1 MSDKTLN
8 LKAEYKT
15 ENGSVAVISYKDE
28 FTGLYKG
35 VLYGNTKIILNA
47 AWKKDGTFHDEVYGT
62 VNKGLNIVDFNPE
75 KALPVELE
83 VDVVRCHF
91 PIELTGLNIY
101 CLEFHKEM
109 VEKGFWDHYF
119 KALDLSL
126 YGAYTELSSAIRD
139 AFISQKIALIQ
150 SELGE
155 ALEAMRHNKYGLEE
169 KDTFED
175 EIADSLFRIFDLCGM
190 LGIDIEKQLRWKRNH
205 NKSREKMHGKG
216 F

>member
-15 ENGSVAVISYKDE
+15 ENGSVAVISYEDE

-35 VLYGNTKIILNA
+35 VLYGKTKIILNA

-62 VNKGLNIVDFNPE
+62 VNKGLNIEDFNAE
-75 KALPVELE
+75 EDHTIDGELC
-83 VDVVRCHF
+83 V
-91 PIELTGLNIY
+91 IENTLTGLNAY
-101 CLEFHKEM
+101 CVEFNKE
-109 VEKGFWDHYF
+109 VVSKGFWESYND
-119 KALDLSL
+119 ALSL
-126 YGAYTELSSAIRD
+126 AGCSASPELSNAIRD

-175 EIADSLFRIFDLCGM
+175 ELADSLFRIFDLCGM
-190 LGIDIEKQLRWKRNH
+190 FGIDIEKQLNWKRNH